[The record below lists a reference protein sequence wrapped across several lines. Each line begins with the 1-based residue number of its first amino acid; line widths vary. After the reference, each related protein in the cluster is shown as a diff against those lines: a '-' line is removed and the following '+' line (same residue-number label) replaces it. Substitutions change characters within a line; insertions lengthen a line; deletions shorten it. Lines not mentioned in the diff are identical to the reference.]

1 MIAVYVLY
9 IFYPVSH
16 TLLLFWSSQDAKNAY
31 KAYMERSEKKK
42 SASSSPKRSA
52 SSDNS
57 EKKKKK
63 KKTKKVLDDV
73 AYDAGMDAGGD
84 EGIGVAGL

>member
-1 MIAVYVLY
+1 MYVIY
-9 IFYPVSH
+9 ILYPVSYTFI
-16 TLLLFWSSQDAKNAY
+16 TLIISIDAKKAF
-31 KAYMERSEKKK
+31 KAYIKRSEKKK

-63 KKTKKVLDDV
+63 KAKTKKVLDDV

>member
-1 MIAVYVLY
+1 MYY
-9 IFYPVSH
+9 IYF
-16 TLLLFWSSQDAKNAY
+16 TLFLIHSLFWSYQDAKNAY
-31 KAYMERSEKKK
+31 KAYIERSEKKK